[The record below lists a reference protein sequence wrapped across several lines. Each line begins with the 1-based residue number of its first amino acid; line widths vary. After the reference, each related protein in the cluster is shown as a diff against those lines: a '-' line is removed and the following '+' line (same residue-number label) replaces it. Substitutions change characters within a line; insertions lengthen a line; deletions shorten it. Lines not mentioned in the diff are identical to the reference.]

1 MMWSKMRRNKKKIKP
16 SKSGPW
22 KQRNFRR
29 RKNPPSN
36 TILLFVL
43 FVLFYAAY
51 QYQESG
57 ISFATLTEKPT
68 QTDTPAAS
76 KPRGKIL
83 EGRITHVRD
92 GDTFEVNGI
101 PVRISA
107 LDCPENSTS
116 AGKAVTRFAKKFK
129 GKIAVCELTGAK
141 TYDRVVGYCS
151 IGGKDFGKTMMDQT
165 SCKLWA
171 KYDVWNRY

>member
-1 MMWSKMRRNKKKIKP
+1 MRRNRKHKKP
-16 SKSGPW
+16 NKSGTW
-22 KQRNFRR
+22 RQRKVRR
-29 RKNPPSN
+29 RKNLPSN
-36 TILLFVL
+36 TIMLCVL
-43 FVLFYAAY
+43 FVFIIAAY
-51 QYQESG
+51 QYQEADLSP
-57 ISFATLTEKPT
+57 ATLREEAT
-68 QTDTPAAS
+68 QIITPAAS

-116 AGKAVTRFAKKFK
+116 AGQKVTRFAKQFN
-129 GKIAVCELTGAK
+129 GQTAVCELTGAK

-151 IGGKDFGKTMMDQT
+151 IGGKDFGKTMMDET
-165 SCKLWA
+165 TCKLWA
-171 KYDVWNRY
+171 KYDVWSRY

>member
-1 MMWSKMRRNKKKIKP
+1 MRRNRKHTKP
-16 SKSGPW
+16 NKSGPW
-22 KQRNFRR
+22 RRRNFRR
-29 RKNPPSN
+29 RKSLPSN
-36 TILLFVL
+36 TILLCVL
-43 FVLFYAAY
+43 FVLIYAAY
-51 QYQESG
+51 QYQEADQSL
-57 ISFATLTEKPT
+57 ATLTEKATTTIAPAPNKPT
-68 QTDTPAAS
+68 
-76 KPRGKIL
+76 GKIL

-116 AGKAVTRFAKKFK
+116 AGQKVTRFAKQFK
-129 GKIAVCELTGAK
+129 GKTAVCELTGAK

-165 SCKLWA
+165 SCKLLA

>member
-1 MMWSKMRRNKKKIKP
+1 VKSNRGKLKIVKSRR
-16 SKSGPW
+16 W
-22 KQRNFRR
+22 KRPYRRR
-29 RKNPPSN
+29 RKNLPSN
-36 TILLFVL
+36 TILMGVAVLLFS
-43 FVLFYAAY
+43 AAY
-51 QYQESG
+51 YYENTD
-57 ISFATLTEKPT
+57 ISLAALTEKVKST
-68 QTDTPAAS
+68 LAPAPVLQQS
-76 KPRGKIL
+76 NIL
-83 EGRITHVRD
+83 KGRITHVRD

-116 AGKAVTRFAKKFK
+116 AGQRVTRFAKRFK
-129 GKIAVCELTGAK
+129 GKTAVCELTGAK

-151 IGGKDFGKTMMDQT
+151 IDGKDFGRTMMDQT

>member
-1 MMWSKMRRNKKKIKP
+1 MRRNRKHLKLV
-16 SKSGPW
+16 KSGPW
-22 KQRNFRR
+22 RRRNVRR
-29 RKNPPSN
+29 RKNLPSN
-36 TILLFVL
+36 TILLCVL

-51 QYQESG
+51 QYQEADF
-57 ISFATLTEKPT
+57 SFASLTEKAT
-68 QTDTPAAS
+68 QAITPAAS

-83 EGRITHVRD
+83 EGLITHVRD

-116 AGKAVTRFAKKFK
+116 AGQKVTRFAKQFK
-129 GKIAVCELTGAK
+129 GQTAVCELTGAK

-165 SCKLWA
+165 SCELWA